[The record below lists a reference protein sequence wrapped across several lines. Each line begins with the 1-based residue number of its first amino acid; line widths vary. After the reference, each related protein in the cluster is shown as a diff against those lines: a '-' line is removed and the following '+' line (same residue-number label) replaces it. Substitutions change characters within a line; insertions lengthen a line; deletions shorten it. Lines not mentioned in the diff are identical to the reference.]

1 MEATNTTAT
10 PAALGELVGRRPL
23 ELRYGRCGR
32 TIARWLEDPR
42 VAFPK
47 PALLINGRRYWSLRA
62 IEAWER
68 EQAAKTAEAA

>member
-1 MEATNTTAT
+1 MNTAANTAA
-10 PAALGELVGRRPL
+10 PALDELVGRRPL
-23 ELRYGRCGR
+23 ERRYGRCGR

-47 PALLINGRRYWSLRA
+47 PAMLINGRRYWSLKA

-68 EQAAKTAEAA
+68 EQAAKVSEVA

>member
-1 MEATNTTAT
+1 METTNVSS

-23 ELRYGRCGR
+23 ERRYGRCGR

-47 PALLINGRRYWSLRA
+47 PAMLINGRRYWSLKA

-68 EQAAKTAEAA
+68 EQAAKVAEVA